1 MCVSTKQKISDVLM
15 DQEAAISTVLK
26 SFMFSC
32 QRQRNDLLKL
42 KLYLKKNKSRT
53 VLRSKDDEPKSD
65 LELASR
71 IGLKNKN
78 VLHCTRSVEQRTP
91 ALADVLND
99 QNIFLSK
106 ALKIFKPSL
115 KKQLKSIVVSLEG
128 ERHE

>member
-1 MCVSTKQKISDVLM
+1 
-15 DQEAAISTVLK
+15 
-26 SFMFSC
+26 MFSC

>member
-26 SFMFSC
+26 TLMFSC

-65 LELASR
+65 LELASS

-78 VLHCTRSVEQRTP
+78 VLHCTRSVEQRIP

-106 ALKIFKPSL
+106 ALKIFKSSL